1 MTIWDNPSHQ
11 SLLSPEP
18 LDYEF
23 PERSIHY
30 AHHFSFC
37 FAASAGAHPS
47 DRLDGRRPALLLSRS
62 RNAGRGEDTY
72 FEFPES
78 VQQILSCK
86 KGADLVTLFNA
97 CGKAKSIFAVKG
109 AEAAIVAADT
119 VVVLDEDILGK
130 PKDEEAARLML
141 RRLSGRAHE
150 VKTGLS
156 VYHKGHVHLH
166 VETTRVYFRKLS
178 TSEIDRYVATGEPM
192 DKAGAYGIQGKGA
205 ILVSRIEGSYDN
217 VVGLPLARL
226 YEMMKEE
233 E

>member
-1 MTIWDNPSHQ
+1 MHIILASASPRRRELIHQIGWTEDVLPS
-11 SLLSPEP
+11 S
-18 LDYEF
+18 F
-23 PERSIHY
+23 PEAETPEEAKTRI
-30 AHHFSFC
+30 
-37 FAASAGAHPS
+37 
-47 DRLDGRRPALLLSRS
+47 
-62 RNAGRGEDTY
+62 

-97 CGKAKSIFAVKG
+97 CGKAKSIFEAKG
-109 AEAAIVAADT
+109 VETAIVAADT
-119 VVVLDEDILGK
+119 VVTLDGDILGK
-130 PKDEEAARLML
+130 PRDTNDARAML
-141 RRLSGRAHE
+141 RLLSGREHA
-150 VKTGLS
+150 VKTGLA
-156 VYHKGHVHLH
+156 VFHKDRVHLH

-178 TSEIDRYVATGEPM
+178 ALEIDRYVATGDPM

-226 YEMMKEE
+226 YEMMREE

>member
-1 MTIWDNPSHQ
+1 M
-11 SLLSPEP
+11 
-18 LDYEF
+18 
-23 PERSIHY
+23 
-30 AHHFSFC
+30 
-37 FAASAGAHPS
+37 
-47 DRLDGRRPALLLSRS
+47 
-62 RNAGRGEDTY
+62 
-72 FEFPES
+72 
-78 VQQILSCK
+78 
-86 KGADLVTLFNA
+86 
-97 CGKAKSIFAVKG
+97 
-109 AEAAIVAADT
+109 
-119 VVVLDEDILGK
+119 LDEDILGK
-130 PKDEEAARLML
+130 PKDEEEARRML

-178 TSEIDRYVATGEPM
+178 ALEIDRYVATGEPM

-226 YEMMKEE
+226 YEMMREE

>member
-1 MTIWDNPSHQ
+1 MHIILASASPRRRELIHQIGWTEDVLPS
-11 SLLSPEP
+11 S
-18 LDYEF
+18 F
-23 PERSIHY
+23 PEAETPEEAKTRI
-30 AHHFSFC
+30 
-37 FAASAGAHPS
+37 
-47 DRLDGRRPALLLSRS
+47 
-62 RNAGRGEDTY
+62 

-97 CGKAKSIFAVKG
+97 CGKAKSIFEAKG

-130 PKDEEAARLML
+130 PKDEEEARLML

-178 TSEIDRYVATGEPM
+178 DSEIDRYVATGEPM

-217 VVGLPLARL
+217 VVGLPLVRL
-226 YEMMKEE
+226 YEMMREE